1 MTANSK
7 FIPVSS
13 KKYAV
18 IFGPIVCSKFALLC
32 ALKFSNFLDNIFRNQ
47 KVFGDFKR
55 VVSHIDPDG
64 DQVAV
69 TKKYSSKKIP
79 QPEDIQVEVPN
90 VDFDEHSGMFFVL
103 CNLVFHGLDGPWIL
117 DPTYK

>member
-1 MTANSK
+1 MNRSVRPENGTDRIWPTFYFTHSK
-7 FIPVSS
+7 TF
-13 KKYAV
+13 
-18 IFGPIVCSKFALLC
+18 
-32 ALKFSNFLDNIFRNQ
+32 FRNQ

-55 VVSHIDPDG
+55 IVSHIDPDG

-90 VDFDEHSGMFFVL
+90 VDFDEHSGTFSNNFLLYFKILSEL
-103 CNLVFHGLDGPWIL
+103 CSTAPRFEIVKSWITDAYAGP
-117 DPTYK
+117 

>member
-1 MTANSK
+1 MSQK
-7 FIPVSS
+7 LFDRHYFSQI
-13 KKYAV
+13 K
-18 IFGPIVCSKFALLC
+18 ALI
-32 ALKFSNFLDNIFRNQ
+32 NTFRNQ

-55 VVSHIDPDG
+55 IVSHIDPDG

-90 VDFDEHSGMFFVL
+90 VDFDEHSGTFSKHLKILNEL
-103 CNLVFHGLDGPWIL
+103 CSTAP
-117 DPTYK
+117 P